1 MHELKLAD
9 RENFHLSILMQKTV
23 DKKRI
28 GFKTKR
34 NKGKS
39 YPNLLKAFG

>member
-1 MHELKLAD
+1 
-9 RENFHLSILMQKTV
+9 MQETV

-28 GFKTKR
+28 GFETKR

-39 YPNLLKAFG
+39 YANFLQAFR